1 MDPCEAMWPKKQGF
15 QHQQDPSN
23 AVRDICWAMSNNASN
38 ALGNSQEMRPKVE
51 DTRYGKN
58 VEFSHLMCKIFRN
71 SSKIR
76 HVLARIRFS
85 SVFHFP
91 RGRAAEGCKKVQ
103 KKMQKGCRRM
113 QKLYNYNLNLVICPG
128 KRLHSKCAW
137 DQSQESTHD
146 PGSRIIQGLGL
157 KQRIAAIGFLQFQ
170 MGPPMK

>member
-1 MDPCEAMWPKKQGF
+1 
-15 QHQQDPSN
+15 
-23 AVRDICWAMSNNASN
+23 MSNNASN

-51 DTRYGKN
+51 DARYGKN
-58 VEFSHLMCKIFRN
+58 VEFSHL
-71 SSKIR
+71 IR
-76 HVLARIRFS
+76 VKFS
-85 SVFHFP
+85 EIAPKSDMFWQESAFHFM
-91 RGRAAEGCKKVQ
+91 VQ

-146 PGSRIIQGLGL
+146 PGSRIILGLGL